1 MKLKSFLLV
10 ILVVLCL
17 IPAAACNDAP
27 AGPPEPEKESALDI
41 LQEEIRDSGSILG
54 AAFIGY
60 IADKETDEDVMSFLD
75 SSAYADKYPFLCQKQ
90 ACSFVSYEGDE
101 LYALVPADDTCS
113 ILICGTTLTETCEYI
128 DEPDNVIFEGRPGEA
143 VLLRCNF
150 SDIYSNTVIYAT
162 DGSDKYTFHP
172 GVSLNDSTV
181 AMEDGYYDFTLPAA
195 SGQSDTEIASEL
207 LRERAKVKQGLEQG
221 MKLLYLDEKQEINGV
236 DCMLFAMG
244 TDHSDHFVREEL
256 FAVSDNI
263 VYIYDAVDDKWTLM
277 DN

>member
-150 SDIYSNTVIYAT
+150 SDIF
-162 DGSDKYTFHP
+162 KY
-172 GVSLNDSTV
+172 
-181 AMEDGYYDFTLPAA
+181 
-195 SGQSDTEIASEL
+195 
-207 LRERAKVKQGLEQG
+207 
-221 MKLLYLDEKQEINGV
+221 
-236 DCMLFAMG
+236 C
-244 TDHSDHFVREEL
+244 
-256 FAVSDNI
+256 NI
-263 VYIYDAVDDKWTLM
+263 CNRRL
-277 DN
+277 